1 MSDRYAMQTNNI
13 LHNLDLCCTNLL
25 LMILLYLLHTKLHNG
40 GIFTVMVDYTIICNI
55 KTVMLPLYHIFI
67 DK

>member
-1 MSDRYAMQTNNI
+1 M
-13 LHNLDLCCTNLL
+13 
-25 LMILLYLLHTKLHNG
+25 LYQFIANVTSVPTTHLATSQLIFRRNG
-40 GIFTVMVDYTIICNI
+40 GILTAMVDYTIICNI